1 MGEKL
6 GLQREGETAF
16 IDAYLRTVRT
26 LPGRGRFRTGVSLRE
41 PFKEPLELSRSEDRF
56 VLFVSFPYFGGSSE
70 GIALGPESES
80 VNLLDFKRLVV
91 DVPAH
96 KAPASKEE
104 RDSEWEISA
113 EEGGDSIGKIL
124 VHQARYMIFDNCKLY
139 ALAYYKHQN
148 FY

>member
-16 IDAYLRTVRT
+16 MDAYLRTVRT

-80 VNLLDFKRLVV
+80 VNLLDFKRLGVELPDRSALV
-91 DVPAH
+91 
-96 KAPASKEE
+96 SEE
-104 RDSEWEISA
+104 NNDLGE
-113 EEGGDSIGKIL
+113 IL

-139 ALAYYKHQN
+139 ALAYYKHQI

>member
-6 GLQREGETAF
+6 GLQRESETAF
-16 IDAYLRTVRT
+16 MDAYLRTVRT

-80 VNLLDFKRLVV
+80 VNLLDFKRLGV
-91 DVPAH
+91 DLPD
-96 KAPASKEE
+96 
-104 RDSEWEISA
+104 RSA
-113 EEGGDSIGKIL
+113 MVSGESNGVGEIL
-124 VHQARYMIFDNCKLY
+124 VHQERYMIFDNCKLY